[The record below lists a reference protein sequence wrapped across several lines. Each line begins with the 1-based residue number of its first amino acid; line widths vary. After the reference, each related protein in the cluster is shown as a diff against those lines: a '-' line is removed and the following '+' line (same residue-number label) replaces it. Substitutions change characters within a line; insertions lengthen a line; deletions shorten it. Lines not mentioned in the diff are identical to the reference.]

1 MSWTSLQVLDLE
13 KATTSGTPAALCLML
28 TSATPEARMLL
39 PVSLETLMV
48 LPSALEARMA
58 LPSALEAR
66 MSLPVTLHVLGRLAA
81 PMQNAKYQ
89 P

>member
-1 MSWTSLQVLDLE
+1 MSLQVLDLE

-28 TSATPEARMLL
+28 TSATRMKVLIGLQRGRFL
-39 PVSLETLMV
+39 PA
-48 LPSALEARMA
+48 ALEARMA

-81 PMQNAKYQ
+81 PMQNAIYK